1 VKLSQNPLSYLDQI
15 KQGNTSGLMD
25 SYGYGGGTANIEFEA
40 LTSLSMNNFAPSM
53 SIPYLYLV
61 PKLKKIPTVM
71 DDFTTKNAIYPFTPT
86 IYSRNRVF
94 KKFGFQHFYNLD
106 SKDKLAY
113 TNKIQNSNYIS
124 DDSAFKETLKQVD
137 RTKKGQFI
145 QLTTMQNHMPYLTN
159 DYQNTIKVSGDLT
172 KNSKSELETYT
183 QGINFTGKA
192 LKRFISEIN
201 KIDKK
206 ITVVFYGDHL
216 PSVYDFKTDNDVKQA
231 KYDQILHQTDF
242 FIYSNFKSSVV
253 SQNKV
258 VSPYMFTPMML
269 AQTNSQVSPYYA
281 LLTDVWEETPAAER
295 EKIMGDDGNYLSTKT
310 LNKNTKQIMSDY
322 KMIQYDITSGN
333 QYTYQTDFYKT
344 K

>member
-1 VKLSQNPLSYLDQI
+1 
-15 KQGNTSGLMD
+15 
-25 SYGYGGGTANIEFEA
+25 
-40 LTSLSMNNFAPSM
+40 
-53 SIPYLYLV
+53 
-61 PKLKKIPTVM
+61 
-71 DDFTTKNAIYPFTPT
+71 
-86 IYSRNRVF
+86 
-94 KKFGFQHFYNLD
+94 
-106 SKDKLAY
+106 
-113 TNKIQNSNYIS
+113 
-124 DDSAFKETLKQVD
+124 
-137 RTKKGQFI
+137 
-145 QLTTMQNHMPYLTN
+145 MPYLTN

-183 QGINFTGKA
+183 QGINFTDKA

-333 QYTYQTDFYKT
+333 QYTYQTDFYKA